1 MSVRPVFRRFALLLS
16 AFVLFFSIALADAD
30 RDALFSSEL
39 IALLTPA
46 QEGEK
51 TGAYSL
57 HTGDSAYVP
66 CVAPEITPY
75 DERESTVYPPVEGS
89 FSSSTPEVVSVS
101 EAGLMTGLSQGEATI
116 TYQAADGEHVYLVTV
131 SDDTPPEVIKNYLY
145 VLRREFLS
153 VKRARL
159 PKYNKYAKWYYGR
172 KNEVGWCAVFTIYCA
187 NAAGTNPI
195 KYTEIDAENPPM
207 VQFLR
212 EGTVG
217 HQYDGFLAMDRF
229 VDVPKPGYLVIYADM
244 SNAYRTV
251 HIGSVTDVEDRG
263 GGLYAVTT
271 IEGNMSN
278 SVKSYCYLYDSAK
291 SNHLVGVQEGLKLQ
305 NNMAELPED
314 EHIDPLVQY
323 ELHTDHWSVFGFCQ
337 TWE

>member
-1 MSVRPVFRRFALLLS
+1 MPVRPVFRRLTLLIL
-16 AFVLFFSIALADAD
+16 AFTLFFSSALADAE
-30 RDALFSSEL
+30 RDALFDSALE
-39 IALLTPA
+39 ALLTPA
-46 QEGEK
+46 QEGERD
-51 TGAYSL
+51 GAYSL

-66 CVAPEITPY
+66 CVAPDITPY
-75 DERESTVYPPVEGS
+75 DERENTVYPQIDGS
-89 FSSSTPEVVSVS
+89 FSSSDPEVVSVS
-101 EAGLMTGLSQGEATI
+101 EAGLMTGLKQGEATV
-116 TYQAADGEHVYLVTV
+116 TYHSADGDHAYLVTV
-131 SDDTPPEVIKNYLY
+131 SDGTPPEVIKNYIY
-145 VLRREFLS
+145 VLRREFYS

-159 PKYNKYAKWYYGR
+159 PKYNQYAKWYYGK

-195 KYTEIDAENPPM
+195 KYTEVDAENPPM
-207 VQFLR
+207 VQFMR

-229 VDVPKPGYLVIYADM
+229 VSVPKPGYLVIYADM

-251 HIGSVTDVEDRG
+251 HIGSVTDVEDYG
-263 GGLYAVTT
+263 DGLYAVTT

-278 SVKSYCYLYDSAK
+278 SVKSYCYLYDSTK
-291 SNHLVGVQEGLKLQ
+291 PNHLVGIQDGLKLQ
-305 NNMAELPED
+305 NNMAELPQEA
-314 EHIDPLVQY
+314 HTDPLVQY